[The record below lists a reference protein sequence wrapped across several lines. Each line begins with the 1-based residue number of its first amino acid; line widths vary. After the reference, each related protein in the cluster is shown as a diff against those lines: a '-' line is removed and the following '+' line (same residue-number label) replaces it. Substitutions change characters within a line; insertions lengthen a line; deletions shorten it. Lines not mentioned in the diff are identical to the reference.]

1 MGSVKEFLSYS
12 PEDAIEKNL
21 RENQQRAEGLSEQ
34 EMAHLQELAV
44 EITQDCQAY
53 PNWIES
59 LPDQR
64 PPMFPPRSSSIRE
77 NRQALTQLQ
86 GIRATWQSAFLCI
99 EMRKI
104 LQERHLLSPSLFFPD
119 PELADL
125 REDARVVYQRNS
137 YSDSAF
143 LCFSKKKKHLQA
155 TYTHSFQAAC
165 EDVYNGLCE
174 LCILPVETSAEGQLS
189 SFSKLID
196 RYELKIVSI
205 CEILGTDASKATR
218 FALLQKQLPTVWP
231 TGKETFLEISLPLE
245 ESPSP
250 AAILL
255 AAELCGLRPYRL
267 DSIPAASSQG
277 FSARFVFRTDHADL
291 YAYLLYL
298 AMEAPHY
305 IPVGIYSKI

>member
-1 MGSVKEFLSYS
+1 MGAMKEFITYS

-21 RENQQRAEGLSEQ
+21 QENQRKAEALSEQ
-34 EMAHLQELAV
+34 ELAHLQELAV
-44 EITQDCQAY
+44 EITQDCEEN
-53 PNWIES
+53 PLWIES

-64 PPMFPPRSSSIRE
+64 PPRFSSHPSPIAENNRVLSQLKKIR
-77 NRQALTQLQ
+77 T
-86 GIRATWQSAFLCI
+86 TWQSAFLCM

-104 LQERHLLSPSLFFPD
+104 LQERRLLSPTLFFPELESATL
-119 PELADL
+119 PE
-125 REDARVVYQRNS
+125 RTRVVYQRNS

-143 LCFSKKKKHLQA
+143 LAFSKKQKYLQA
-155 TYTHSFQAAC
+155 AYAHSFPAAC
-165 EDVYNGLCE
+165 EDVYNGICE
-174 LCILPVETSAEGQLS
+174 LCILPVETSSEGQLS

-196 RYELKIVSI
+196 RYDLKIVSI
-205 CEILGTDASKATR
+205 CEISGTDSRSTR

-245 ESPSP
+245 DSPSP
-250 AAILL
+250 FSILL
-255 AAELCGLRPYRL
+255 AAELCGLRSYRL
-267 DSIPAASSQG
+267 DSIPMDAPRG
-277 FSARFVFRTDHADL
+277 FSAHFVFRTDHADL